1 MFSKN
6 LIQVNR
12 NRAQKLLK
20 LRPAALISALSSQQ
34 RTCLQFFCS
43 KSLNQTVI
51 YLHIRLTCINVTS
64 LCLRIYN
71 ICLIPVGCRFCGPS
85 PDEFLQWMTRMR
97 EKVHPV
103 EDLVIGN
110 IEACKHPN
118 WLLCVLW
125 VKACSV
131 SHRHF
136 EELFGYLH
144 HVFHDNL
151 WHAMVHYLIST
162 KNIQSVR
169 NQGKFICFWQFGWYI
184 RFATF
189 DCTVE

>member
-1 MFSKN
+1 MSE
-6 LIQVNR
+6 I
-12 NRAQKLLK
+12 
-20 LRPAALISALSSQQ
+20 
-34 RTCLQFFCS
+34 
-43 KSLNQTVI
+43 
-51 YLHIRLTCINVTS
+51 
-64 LCLRIYN
+64 IYN
-71 ICLIPVGCRFCGPS
+71 ICSLPVCCRVFGPS
-85 PDEFLQWMTRMR
+85 ADVFVQRMTRVR

-169 NQGKFICFWQFGWYI
+169 NQGKFICFWQFGWYM
-184 RFATF
+184 FL
-189 DCTVE
+189 TVRLKLKCYGRSITECWNWNGMVDLLRNARSTRVGDGGIYCKKGWDRQGRIYLPLAWSSFT